1 ATNLAAPSTS
11 CSNARSRSTSN
22 ASWQRNH
29 IFGGE
34 QVSPLSNSIHIGPN
48 SFESHH
54 PYAASTHATLRQLL
68 AATVLI
74 GHLLPSVSHNRSSTR
89 RSGALPRGRL
99 SAQLDAALAASLL
112 LDEGYRGYRSASRT
126 PFAFA
131 IGTLACGCFGV

>member
-1 ATNLAAPSTS
+1 CATRRSPSSWIDCVESTARAKPSACSATNLAAPSTS

-22 ASWQRNH
+22 ASWQRNY

-74 GHLLPSVSHNRSSTR
+74 GRLLPSVSHNRSST
-89 RSGALPRGRL
+89 
-99 SAQLDAALAASLL
+99 
-112 LDEGYRGYRSASRT
+112 
-126 PFAFA
+126 
-131 IGTLACGCFGV
+131 